1 MPKKT
6 KTKTKRVKGRVSNKT
21 LKNAIRI
28 VIDNSKKSVR
38 VNSSKTPKTISQPTI
53 QPSISQN
60 LSNLERSI
68 YENEIARLNRNSL
81 MSFVNPNN
89 MRPTG
94 TTLNMNQATQT
105 PPDPQLSPAT
115 MTNVG
120 LERMRQYLIDNRNRI
135 PTSKSYTVEEIER
148 LQPNRISQMYA
159 DTRQNILNA
168 PQTPSQGPSSRFF
181 GSGLFGGSSQK

>member
-6 KTKTKRVKGRVSNKT
+6 KSKKTKARSNYNNT

-38 VNSSKTPKTISQPTI
+38 VNSTKPKTFSQPTI
-53 QPSISQN
+53 IKSYSQN

-81 MSFVNPNN
+81 SSFVKPYNT
-89 MRPTG
+89 RPTG
-94 TTLNMNQATQT
+94 TTLNMLNTSTQT
-105 PPDPQLSPAT
+105 LPDPQLSPAT

-120 LERMRQYLIDNRNRI
+120 LERMRQYLIDNITRI
-135 PTSKSYTVEEIER
+135 PTSKSYTVEEIEK

-168 PQTPSQGPSSRFF
+168 PQTPSQSSSRFF
-181 GSGLFGGSSQK
+181 GSGLFGGSSKK